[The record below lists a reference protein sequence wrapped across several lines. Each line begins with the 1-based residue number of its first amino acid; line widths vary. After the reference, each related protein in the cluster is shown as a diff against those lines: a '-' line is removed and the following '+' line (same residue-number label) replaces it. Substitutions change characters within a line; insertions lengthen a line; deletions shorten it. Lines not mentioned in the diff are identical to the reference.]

1 MSIYRAREKPAK
13 RRKMEMTFKPNLSL
27 EEKRELANIIGTH
40 LDRNGGLLLVA
51 ITGTS
56 KTNMSYRLKV
66 KLAYNSEAGG
76 IDLMNVTYWL
86 ASELNK
92 NMTDN
97 DEIRFNGCGYDRVHD
112 IAYTVAL
119 ILERYGFSF
128 SLSNMPRFVRAD

>member
-1 MSIYRAREKPAK
+1 
-13 RRKMEMTFKPNLSL
+13 MTYKAVLSA
-27 EEKRELANIIGTH
+27 EQMRELANIIGTH

-76 IDLMNVTYWL
+76 INLMNVTYWL
-86 ASELNK
+86 ASELKK

-97 DEIRFNGCGYDRVHD
+97 DEIRFNGLGYDRVHD
-112 IAYTVAL
+112 VAYTVAE
-119 ILERYGFSF
+119 ILKGYGFAY
-128 SLSNMPRFVRAD
+128 SLQNLPRFTGVM